1 MDSLRLIS
9 YPIYSQEKVNMS
21 NGPRGQPSVSGHS
34 NVPTKHPI
42 AYQSHQWASLELCQ
56 KDHLLDDPSSQC
68 VVFLGGFLLF
78 FVRLALCRLLLP
90 FFLGFGFEFWEFPN
104 CSFSFLPKVWF
115 SRCSEPNPVKDKDS
129 SATGPQKSRPTI
141 FVLISFLRSFHSH
154 FKFLRKHLHLFGKP
168 LDFQGAP
175 LFWQKISI
183 FGNHPVASTQAS
195 RHRFCW
201 EIPDALWAPN
211 RCWWTEDHSAKV
223 AVHRW
228 DGPMTCRWHGPFT
241 RMDHV

>member
-1 MDSLRLIS
+1 MDCLRLIS

-68 VVFLGGFLLF
+68 FFFWFLLF

-90 FFLGFGFEFWEFPN
+90 FFLGFGLEFWEFPN

-154 FKFLRKHLHLFGKP
+154 LKFLRKHLHLFGKP

-175 LFWQKISI
+175 LFGQKISTQWVP
-183 FGNHPVASTQAS
+183 HQAS
-195 RHRFCW
+195 RHVFFW

-211 RCWWTEDHSAKV
+211 RC
-223 AVHRW
+223 
-228 DGPMTCRWHGPFT
+228 
-241 RMDHV
+241 